1 MSEKDCILQ
10 PTKPTKPAKPTKQKI
25 QYIHN
30 IFLRLRLRNT
40 IGKLRLATLRLR
52 FPPNHINK
60 TFKDKISFYIMAH
73 KIVNET
79 CNVNFETQYAHIN
92 VIISFPIVYLISPM
106 AFGVQIV

>member
-1 MSEKDCILQ
+1 
-10 PTKPTKPAKPTKQKI
+10 
-25 QYIHN
+25 
-30 IFLRLRLRNT
+30 
-40 IGKLRLATLRLR
+40 
-52 FPPNHINK
+52 
-60 TFKDKISFYIMAH
+60 MAH